1 MTNIH
6 FPVDGQGT
14 QSLKKQNTND
24 KSPFHVDAPSPDSKN
39 QKKNPEKNK
48 TKLKDQQS
56 KDHTAD
62 AAENKKTIQETR
74 RDKVLRTQDRRQENR
89 RKENTPVILNT
100 RSEQDR
106 RKNPG
111 QREDDSTN
119 HDEKFGIDTK
129 A

>member
-24 KSPFHVDAPSPDSKN
+24 KNSFHVDATLPESKN
-39 QKKNPEKNK
+39 QKNNQDKDKE
-48 TKLKDQQS
+48 KLKKQPS
-56 KDHTAD
+56 KDNTAGTP
-62 AAENKKTIQETR
+62 ENKQSIQETR
-74 RDKVLRTQDRRQENR
+74 TEIIRTPNRRQENR
-89 RKENTPVILNT
+89 RKERAPVVLDT

-106 RKNPG
+106 RKNTG
-111 QREDDSTN
+111 QREDDINN
-119 HDEKFGIDTK
+119 HDEQFGIDTK

>member
-24 KSPFHVDAPSPDSKN
+24 KSSFHVDATSPDSKN
-39 QKKNPEKNK
+39 QKNNPDKNK
-48 TKLKDQQS
+48 TKLKNQQT
-56 KDHTAD
+56 KDNTAD
-62 AAENKKTIQETR
+62 TPENKESVQETR
-74 RDKVLRTQDRRQENR
+74 RDNVARTPNRRQKNR
-89 RKENTPVILNT
+89 RKENTPIILNT

-106 RKNPG
+106 RKSAG
-111 QREDDSTN
+111 QREDDLTD
-119 HDEKFGIDTK
+119 HDEQFGIDTK

>member
-24 KSPFHVDAPSPDSKN
+24 KSSFHVDATSPESKN
-39 QKKNPEKNK
+39 QKKNPEKNE
-48 TKLKDQQS
+48 TKLKNQPS
-56 KDHTAD
+56 KDNTAGTP
-62 AAENKKTIQETR
+62 ENKEPVQETHR
-74 RDKVLRTQDRRQENR
+74 EKVIRTPNRRQENR
-89 RKENTPVILNT
+89 RKEKTPVVLDT

-106 RKNPG
+106 RKNSG
-111 QREDDSTN
+111 QREDDLSN
-119 HDEKFGIDTK
+119 HDEQFGIDTK